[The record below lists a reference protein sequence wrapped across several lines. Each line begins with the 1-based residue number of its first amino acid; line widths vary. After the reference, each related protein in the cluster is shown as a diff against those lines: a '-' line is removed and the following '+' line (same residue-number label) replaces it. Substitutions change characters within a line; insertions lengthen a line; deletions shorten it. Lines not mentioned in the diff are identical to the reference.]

1 MTAATTY
8 NHRDIM
14 LTAWDRTRGAMRSGY
29 ASDQLRAVFA
39 DCLRAAWRLAKAA
52 ARDAALTIEQVHME
66 IVDLQNRTRLNLAGQ
81 KRLSELQR
89 LLSSKQEKADR
100 DTKRS
105 LIEGAGSQF
114 VAVTFIKQDG
124 SLRQMNIQ
132 PAALKTHVKGADASP
147 AGQRAAATRKARHP
161 HLMPVWDVENAAI
174 RSINLATVQSIRT
187 GGQTHNFA

>member
-1 MTAATTY
+1 MSDKTY

-14 LTAWDRTRGAMRSGY
+14 QTAWDRTRGAMRSGY
-29 ASDQLRAVFA
+29 TADQLRAVFA
-39 DCLRAAWRLAKAA
+39 DCLRAAWCRAKAA
-52 ARDAALTIEQVHME
+52 MRDAALTIEQVHME

-89 LLSSKQEKADR
+89 LLCAKRDAADQAA
-100 DTKRS
+100 KRS
-105 LIEGAGSQF
+105 IIEDAGSQF

-132 PAALKTHVKGADASP
+132 PAALKSHVKGADASP

-161 HLMPVWDVENAAI
+161 HLMPVWDVEKAAI
-174 RSINLATVQSIRT
+174 RSINLATVQSIKT
-187 GGQTHNFA
+187 GGQTHTFA